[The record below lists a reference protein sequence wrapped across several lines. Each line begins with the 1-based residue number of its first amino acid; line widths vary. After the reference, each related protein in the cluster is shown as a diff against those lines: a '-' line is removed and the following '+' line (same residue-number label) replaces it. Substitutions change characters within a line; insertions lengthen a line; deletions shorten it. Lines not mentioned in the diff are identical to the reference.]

1 MTIWLTRHGQ
11 TNLNKQHLMQGR
23 TDEPLNETGRAQ
35 ARAARAQLGDMNFD
49 AVYASPLQR
58 AIETGAIMGG
68 VPMDEVIIDE
78 RLIEADFGR
87 FEKKGYTKMSLQMSL
102 YWALPELFPCP
113 EKDGVESIASLVARS
128 RSFLEELE
136 QKNYEHVLIAC
147 HGGIMRALSGYL
159 MDRRNGICWRPKP
172 RNCEIRVFR
181 VEDGRHV
188 YLEDLKI
195 SK

>member
-35 ARAARAQLGDMNFD
+35 ARAARAQLGDMHFD
-49 AVYASPLQR
+49 AVYASPLKR
-58 AIETGAIMGG
+58 AIETGAIIGDI
-68 VPMDEVIIDE
+68 PMEEVIIDE

-87 FEKKGYTKMSLQMSL
+87 FEKKGYTKMSLPMSL

-128 RSFLEELE
+128 RSFLVELE
-136 QKNYEHVLIAC
+136 QKDYEHVLIAC

-159 MDRRNGICWRPKP
+159 MDRKNGIYWRPKT
-172 RNCEIRVFR
+172 RISQFRVFR
-181 VEDGRHV
+181 AEDGRHV
-188 YLEDLKI
+188 YLEDLKLP
-195 SK
+195 K